1 MNIFF
6 GRILLFGPTV
16 WRQAAVSFRLRNWL
30 LVESSA
36 CRTLHIPWARN
47 VRSGELSE
55 GHSSCKQGAFAR
67 LAGVYLNSLQQ
78 TVGRHSWAQWMI
90 KKTRQKL
97 DFEIDRWYTYSCKS
111 LTNFDKKMER
121 MQRPETEIMWLDWN
135 LFGKICEMACVSEL
149 IFDGFKPFGITV

>member
-78 TVGRHSWAQWMI
+78 TVGRHSWAQWITKTQTKIRFRNWPMI
-90 KKTRQKL
+90 YVLIPARVWQILTKNGTNATTGNGNYVTRLKL
-97 DFEIDRWYTYSCKS
+97 VWKNLRNGMRKWTY
-111 LTNFDKKMER
+111 FWR
-121 MQRPETEIMWLDWN
+121 I
-135 LFGKICEMACVSEL
+135 
-149 IFDGFKPFGITV
+149 